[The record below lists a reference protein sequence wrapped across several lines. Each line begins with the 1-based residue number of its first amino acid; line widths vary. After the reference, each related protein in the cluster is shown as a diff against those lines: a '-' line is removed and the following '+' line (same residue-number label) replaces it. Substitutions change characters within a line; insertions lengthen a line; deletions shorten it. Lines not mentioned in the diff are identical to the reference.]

1 MIAQRRIV
9 FRAERPGR
17 YDRRLMRCAFA
28 TGPNGAIRH
37 RRRQISAV
45 GASIAT
51 SIRAGRLPAP
61 PPPRTL
67 EQIEAALAD
76 AKVGAAEKSRLH
88 QRAELVRGLLTPR
101 PTDLL
106 ST

>member
-1 MIAQRRIV
+1 MCSALLRVQLGI
-9 FRAERPGR
+9 G
-17 YDRRLMRCAFA
+17 
-28 TGPNGAIRH
+28 G
-37 RRRQISAV
+37 RQISTV
-45 GASIAT
+45 NASIAT
-51 SIRAGRLPAP
+51 SIRAGRLPA

-88 QRAELVRGLLTPR
+88 QRAELVGGLLTPR